1 SSYFS
6 LSFCFFF
13 SSRRRHTRSKRDWS
27 SDVCSSDLY
36 PSKIDPK
43 HVEALKKIVGD
54 DFVTT
59 EDYPRLAVA
68 YGCTGYDLLR
78 LRHKQIRSEERRVG
92 KEGRARWSQPPQQEN
107 AKSERGRHAQ

>member
-1 SSYFS
+1 MTEDDSKDYTDDIGFDKVD
-6 LSFCFFF
+6 
-13 SSRRRHTRSKRDWS
+13 RSD
-27 SDVCSSDLY
+27 Y

-54 DFVTT
+54 EFVTT

-78 LRHKQIRSEERRVG
+78 LRHKQIEICRM
-92 KEGRARWSQPPQQEN
+92 
-107 AKSERGRHAQ
+107 